1 MLMGEPPRKPSDP
14 SPNGSRPPRRKRYR
28 GTHPVRFHEKYK
40 EHAPEAYPG
49 IHEHV
54 LAQGRTPAGAHV
66 PIMVAEVLAALAL
79 QPGNVVADATL
90 GYGGHATAMLR
101 RILPGGRLVG
111 IDVDAAELER
121 TASRLKAEFPG
132 AAMTFHRGNFAGLD
146 QPLKTVGLD
155 GYDAVLADLGVSSM
169 QIDNPERGFS
179 YKHDGPLDMRMD
191 VRLRRTAADLLA
203 TLTEGELAAALK
215 NLGDEPDH
223 RRIARAVVTERGRR
237 PVRTTH
243 QLVDLVLAT
252 KGLTR
257 ADWAR
262 RDDSRRGETH
272 PAARTFQALRMLV
285 NDELG
290 TLRQFLRAVPW
301 CLRSGGRLAI
311 LTFHRGEDEV
321 VRAALTEG
329 RAAGQYEATSQE
341 PARPSKE
348 ERRANPR
355 CQSARLHWARRAR
368 EGT

>member
-1 MLMGEPPRKPSDP
+1 MGEPSHNPSDP
-14 SPNGSRPPRRKRYR
+14 PPDGRRPPRRQRYR

-40 EHAPEAYPG
+40 EHSPEAYPG

-79 QPGNVVADATL
+79 QPGDVVADATL
-90 GYGGHATAMLR
+90 GHGGHAAAMLR
-101 RILPGGRLVG
+101 NILPGGRLVG
-111 IDVDAAELER
+111 FDVDAAELDR
-121 TASRLKAEFPG
+121 TASRLRAEFPG

-146 QPLKTVGLD
+146 QPLRTAGLA

-169 QIDNPERGFS
+169 QIDNPDRGFS

-191 VRLRRTAADLLA
+191 VRLKRTAADLLA
-203 TLTEGELAAALK
+203 TMDEGELAAALK
-215 NLGDEPDH
+215 DLGDEPDH
-223 RRIARAVVTERGRR
+223 GRIARAVADARIRR
-237 PVRTTH
+237 PLRTTGE
-243 QLVDLVLAT
+243 LADLVLAT

-257 ADWAR
+257 AAWAR
-262 RDDSRRGETH
+262 RDESRRGETH

-290 TLRQFLRAVPW
+290 TLRQMLRTVPW
-301 CLRSGGRLAI
+301 CLRPGGRLAI
-311 LTFHRGEDEV
+311 LTFHRGEEEV
-321 VRAALTEG
+321 VRAALTEA

-341 PARPSKE
+341 PTRPSKE
-348 ERRANPR
+348 ELRANPR
-355 CQSARLHWARRAR
+355 CQSARLHWARCAR